1 MLRNISFLFLVG
13 WPWKIMEMRY
23 FCKYSFYVWD
33 PIQKMSKDFKMRVR
47 TIKILIFSYCLFNAV
62 LLSGQEI
69 MKVEGTN
76 GLKNKADT
84 VTGHVVIPVK
94 GTPVPDITGPQDIHL
109 DRDASIR
116 FLQKIYSSSHIWKK
130 SNDPLRESIRQLV
143 SLASRPPMDSTIGF
157 FSGYDFEKIRIPI
170 DRYFVFDSIRI
181 IVPVIMEDSSL
192 TDTLPAR
199 ERPGE
204 MFVESGKRL
213 EKVKLSSDAS
223 PVFKND
229 TLHLNDSVYI
239 LMQDFIPAVLPQK
252 TNDTIILVITDTI
265 PEASLNTPAFP
276 FRYFRYPY
284 MSDSLQAAVTSL
296 VGYLEARDSTQLK
309 ICGENGRST
318 DVWLNSRSGN
328 LIRFW
333 LPGGDNDSVTV
344 WIGSPERNTMS
355 LKAEEGV
362 LFRKQVWHDRYVD
375 THVNVSTFREENLR
389 NVVLSSIRPQYWKFK
404 SDISYLLSQG
414 IISNWASGGE
424 NNISSV
430 VDITGAL
437 NYNNKVTKV
446 NSATTA
452 RFALGFQ
459 ASGRPFDIRKNL
471 DILEINSKIN
481 HKAFGKFDLSGLFQF
496 KSQFLPGYIYPND
509 TTVVRVSKFFN
520 PATFIFGYG
529 LEYKPDKNTSISFS
543 PVSYKGTFV
552 PDTSIN
558 QTKFG
563 IASDK
568 RSKNELGA
576 YLTINSKMSL
586 FHKVDMTNRIQLF
599 SNFLSKPQNVDVDW
613 EVIAT
618 TSLNWFTDLRINLHL
633 VYDDN
638 TLLPVYERGEPVL
651 GTDGK
656 QKKAPMVQF
665 KELLGLSF
673 VFRF

>member
-1 MLRNISFLFLVG
+1 ML
-13 WPWKIMEMRY
+13 KH
-23 FCKYSFYVWD
+23 
-33 PIQKMSKDFKMRVR
+33 FKMRVR
-47 TIKILIFSYCLFNAV
+47 TTKFLIIFYCLYRSILV
-62 LLSGQEI
+62 SGQEI
-69 MKVEGTN
+69 TKTEIAK
-76 GLKNKADT
+76 GLHNETDT
-84 VTGHVVIPVK
+84 VARHIVKPVR
-94 GTPVPDITGPQDIHL
+94 GAPVPGISGPQDIHL
-109 DRDASIR
+109 DKDASLR
-116 FLQKIYSSSHIWKK
+116 FLHKIYSNAQIWKK
-130 SNDPLRESIRQLV
+130 SNDPLRESLRQLV
-143 SLASRPPMDSTIGF
+143 NIASKPPTDSTIIF
-157 FSGYDFEKIRIPI
+157 FTDYDFSKIRVPI
-170 DRYFVFDSIRI
+170 DKYFVFDSIRI
-181 IVPVIMEDSSL
+181 ILPVIQQDSVGA
-192 TDTLPAR
+192 DTLASPEGA
-199 ERPGE
+199 GE
-204 MFVESGKRL
+204 MFIEAGKKL
-213 EKVKLSSDAS
+213 EKIRLSADAR
-223 PVFKND
+223 PLLEND
-229 TLHLNDSVYI
+229 TLQLSDSVYI
-239 LMQDFIPAVLPQK
+239 LMEDFIPSVLPHK
-252 TNDTIILVITDTI
+252 TNDTIILVITDTL
-265 PEASLNTPAFP
+265 PEASLNSPYFP
-276 FRYFRYPY
+276 FRYLRYPY
-284 MSDSLQAAVTSL
+284 TSDSIQAAVKSI
-296 VGYLEARDSTQLK
+296 VGYLEARDSSLLTITDETGK
-309 ICGENGRST
+309 SI
-318 DVWLNSRSGN
+318 DVWLNSQSDN
-328 LIRFW
+328 LTRFW
-333 LPGGDNDSVTV
+333 LPDGEGDSVTV
-344 WIGSPERNTMS
+344 WIGSPERNTLS

-362 LFRKQVWHDRYVD
+362 MFRKQVWYDKYAD
-375 THVNVSTFREENLR
+375 THVNVTTFQEENLR
-389 NVVLSSIRPQYWKFK
+389 NVALSKIRPQYWKFK

-430 VDITGAL
+430 LDITGAL
-437 NYNNKVTKV
+437 NYNNKTTKV

-496 KSQFLPGYIYPND
+496 KSQFLPGYNYPND
-509 TTVVRVSKFFN
+509 TTAVRVSKFFN

-563 IASDK
+563 IDADK

-576 YLTINSKMSL
+576 YLTINSKLSL

-599 SNFLSKPQNVDVDW
+599 SNFLSNPQNIDVDW

-618 TSLNWFTDLRINLHL
+618 TSLNWFTDMRLNVHV

-638 TLLPVYERGEPVL
+638 TLLPVYDRGEPVL
-651 GTDGK
+651 GPDGK